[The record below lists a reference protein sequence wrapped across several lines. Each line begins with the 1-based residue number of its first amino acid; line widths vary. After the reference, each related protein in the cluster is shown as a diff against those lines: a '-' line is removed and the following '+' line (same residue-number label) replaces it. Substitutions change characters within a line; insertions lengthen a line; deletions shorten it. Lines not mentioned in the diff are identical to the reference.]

1 MEAQNNVDNGK
12 TTAIVCYI
20 TLIGWL
26 IAYFGMH
33 QSKKT
38 SLGSFHLRQTLL
50 LFIIAIVYQI
60 VVYSITI
67 AVPAIGMI
75 LSIGGLVFLVL
86 WILGLIAAI
95 NGEEKPM
102 PVIGAKAQELFK
114 GI

>member
-12 TTAIVCYI
+12 TTAIVSYI

-26 IAYFGMH
+26 IAYFAMH

-50 LFIIAIVYQI
+50 LMICAVVYQI
-60 VVYSITI
+60 VITI
-67 AVPAIGMI
+67 ITMVVPAIGLV
-75 LSIGGLVFLVL
+75 LSLLSLGFLVL

-102 PVIGAKAQELFK
+102 PIIGAKAQELFK

>member
-1 MEAQNNVDNGK
+1 MEAQNTVDNGK

-20 TLIGWL
+20 TIIGWL
-26 IAYFGMH
+26 IAYFAMH

-38 SLGSFHLRQTLL
+38 SLGSYHLRQTLL

-60 VVYSITI
+60 VITMITI
-67 AVPAIGMI
+67 AIPAIGMI
-75 LSIGGLVFLVL
+75 LSILSLGFLVL
-86 WILGLIAAI
+86 WIMGLIAAI

-102 PVIGAKAQELFK
+102 PLIGEKAQELFK

>member
-12 TTAIVCYI
+12 TTAIVSYI

-26 IAYFGMH
+26 IAYFSMH

-50 LFIIAIVYQI
+50 LFIIAFVYQI
-60 VVYSITI
+60 VVYAVTI

-75 LSIGGLVFLVL
+75 LYLGGLAFLVL
-86 WILGLIAAI
+86 WVLGLIAAI

-114 GI
+114 NI